1 MITENENQERL
12 RIPYAFLH
20 PLK

>member
-1 MITENENQERL
+1 MITEIENQERL